1 MNEFSFRFRVDVAP
15 GRAVASNAQ
24 VLALLE
30 TSEGQR
36 VELVGLRDQPIS
48 KSGRLA
54 LHAHG
59 WMTPDAA
66 ENAGKRLADVF
77 LLALVRSKV
86 GVESWARRGGG
97 GFFSAFLG
105 MLGEQTGQRVLNDS
119 AGLAV
124 YETNPPPRFEP
135 FEVRATIAAP
145 AESFVQSFRGLATI
159 EIELRER
166 ERVAID
172 VFNASFFEPAADTR
186 LLTLVMAIEALHE
199 PALRP
204 SKAVALVDSLI
215 AQVQTSPL
223 PELERG
229 SLVGGLG
236 GLRRESFR
244 TTGRRLAEQRLG
256 EAVYAGQS
264 APDFFE
270 HCYALRN
277 ELVHGGDIRK
287 AREASASVVGE
298 LERFVSDLLMWR
310 FVVPTPS
317 DQHGG

>member
-15 GRAVASNAQ
+15 GRAVSSNAQ

-30 TSEGQR
+30 TSEGQQ

-48 KSGRLA
+48 KNVRLA
-54 LHAHG
+54 LQAHG
-59 WMTPDAA
+59 WVTPEAA

-77 LLALVRSKV
+77 LLTLVRSKV

-97 GFFSAFLG
+97 GVFRAGLG
-105 MLGEQTGQRVLNDS
+105 MLEEETGERVLNDS

-124 YETNPPPRFEP
+124 YETNPLPRFAS
-135 FEVRATIAAP
+135 FNMRATIAAP
-145 AESFVQSFRGLATI
+145 AESFVQSFRSLATT
-159 EIELRER
+159 EIELTER

-186 LLTLVMAIEALHE
+186 LLTLVMAIEALLE
-199 PALRP
+199 LALRP
-204 SKAVALVDSLI
+204 SDAVALVNSLI
-215 AQVQTSPL
+215 AQVRASPL
-223 PELERG
+223 PEPERD
-229 SLVGGLG
+229 SLIGALRW
-236 GLRRESFR
+236 LRRESIR
-244 TTGRRLAEQRLG
+244 RAGRRLAQQRLG

-270 HCYALRN
+270 HCYHLRS

-287 AREASASVVGE
+287 AREASASAVGE

-310 FVVPTPS
+310 FVVSTAS